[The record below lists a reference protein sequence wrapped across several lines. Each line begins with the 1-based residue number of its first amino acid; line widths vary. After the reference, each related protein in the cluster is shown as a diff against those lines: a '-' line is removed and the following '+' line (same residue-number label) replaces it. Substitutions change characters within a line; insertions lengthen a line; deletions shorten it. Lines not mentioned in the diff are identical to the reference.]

1 VSAIVVTTSGGSGTS
16 TIPFTVLAASDA
28 PTISSFTPPIALAG
42 TAVTITGTNFVT
54 SPTTNNRLRFNRTL
68 ALVGTVTS
76 TSIATTVPY
85 GATSGRLSIATPA
98 ASAASAD
105 DFFVPPEGFGVTDV
119 ASTGRVTVGGSGV
132 TMSIPSSKAALLVFD
147 GTVGQQVTL
156 GYSNISVSLLAS
168 DMTVYRPE
176 GGILSSQPVGFFGG
190 DTHIASLPVT
200 GTYQLLIKPQG
211 SYSGNITVTLS
222 QDLSVGPLVVG
233 GSAVTANITRPGQRA
248 RTTFSGTAGQR
259 LSLHSSSA
267 SFVQLTLTVTKP
279 DGSTFVTGGFVAT
292 DGTVN
297 WDPLPVTGTYTIVLD
312 PEYANTLSFDL
323 LLSEAISATMTVGG
337 SSLPITIPRAGQRA
351 RVSFDGTAGQRLS
364 IGLTSSTLS
373 GGSLTVLKPDGS
385 TLSGPST
392 IGTSP
397 AGIDLPVLPT
407 TGTYVIQIDP
417 SSNYTGGL
425 TLTLSEE
432 VTGTIVPG
440 GSAVTV
446 SISRAGQ
453 RARLTFTGTS
463 GQRLSL
469 KTTGVTIGQAA
480 VSILRPDSSTQ
491 AAMTAYYDTAGFLEP
506 TTLGSSG
513 TYALLIDPNATNTGD
528 ITVTLYDVPANPTGS
543 VTINGSAFT
552 VSLPVPGQN
561 GDVSFSG
568 TSGEGITIRGAN
580 NTIGCLGLT
589 LYEAGGNSSGIH
601 ICTTTFTMGWTLGST
616 GTHVIRV
623 DPDTWNTGSVD
634 ISVTDP

>member
-1 VSAIVVTTSGGSGTS
+1 VVTTSGGSGTS
-16 TIPFTVLAASDA
+16 TIPFTVLAVSDA
-28 PTISSFTPPIALAG
+28 PTISSFTPTIALAG
-42 TAVTITGTNFVT
+42 TAVTISGTNFVT

-105 DFFVPPEGFGVTDV
+105 DFFVPPEGFGVADV

-132 TMSIPSSKAALLVFD
+132 TVSIPSYKAALLVFD
-147 GTVGQQVTL
+147 GTAGQQVTL
-156 GYSNISVSLLAS
+156 GYSNISVSLLGS

-222 QDLSVGPLVVG
+222 QDLAVGPLVVG
-233 GSAVTANITRPGQRA
+233 GSSVTANITRPGQRA
-248 RTTFSGTAGQR
+248 RTTFSGTAGQW
-259 LSLHSSSA
+259 LSLYSNSTSYPPWM
-267 SFVQLTLTVTKP
+267 QLALTVTKP
-279 DGSTFVTGGFVAT
+279 DGSTFFNGSVTAS

-297 WDPLPVTGTYTIVLD
+297 WGPLPVTGTYTIVVD
-312 PEYANTLSFDL
+312 PEYANTPSFNL
-323 LLSEAISATMTVGG
+323 LLSEAISATMSVGG
-337 SSLPITIPRAGQRA
+337 SSLPVTIPRAGQYA
-351 RVSFDGTAGQRLS
+351 RISFDGTAGQRIS
-364 IGLTSSTLS
+364 IGLTSFTLNTADFS
-373 GGSLTVLKPDGS
+373 ILKPDGS
-385 TLSGPST
+385 TFYVQSGIWGTGT
-392 IGTSP
+392 IGAVDVPS
-397 AGIDLPVLPT
+397 LPT
-407 TGTYVIQIDP
+407 TGTYVIQVDP
-417 SSNYTGGL
+417 SSNYTGAV
-425 TLTLSEE
+425 TLLLSEE
-432 VTGTIVPG
+432 VSGSIVPG

-446 SISRAGQ
+446 SITRGGQ
-453 RARLTFTGTS
+453 RARLTFSGS
-463 GQRLSL
+463 AGQRVSL
-469 KTTGVTIGQAA
+469 KATGVTIDQSL
-480 VSILRPDSSTQ
+480 VSIVRPDGSTQ
-491 AAMTAYYDTAGFLEP
+491 PVMTAYSNTVGFVDP
-506 TTLGSSG
+506 TTLASSG

-528 ITVTLYDVPANPTGS
+528 ITLTLYDVPANPTGS
-543 VTINGSAFT
+543 VTVNGSAFT

-568 TSGEGITIRGAN
+568 SSGEGITIRGAN

-601 ICTTTFTMGWTLGST
+601 ICTTAFTMGWTLGS
-616 GTHVIRV
+616 GSIPTHGI
-623 DPDTWNTGSVD
+623 PAAWTSA
-634 ISVTDP
+634 